1 MYLKNL
7 EKRLKINVYYFNF
20 LGPDGRLGPSSAQ
33 ASEENAQIFVMNNY
47 FGIGKKKLIEALKI
61 YNRFIMLGTILT
73 DRELP
78 RSDNYYHIS
87 FLFSTFSLGLD
98 ADLCYSF
105 HTEREQKPHKFTS
118 RLHNKGV
125 YFKVGIQK
133 MVGRGLN
140 KDLSKEMS
148 LEVDGRPVDLPSIKG
163 IIILNIMR

>member
-1 MYLKNL
+1 
-7 EKRLKINVYYFNF
+7 
-20 LGPDGRLGPSSAQ
+20 
-33 ASEENAQIFVMNNY
+33 
-47 FGIGKKKLIEALKI
+47 
-61 YNRFIMLGTILT
+61 ML

-78 RSDNYYHIS
+78 RSDYYYSS
-87 FLFSTFSLGLD
+87 FPYSPNLGLD

-105 HTEREQKPHKFTS
+105 HSEREAKPHKFTS